1 MTILAS
7 VAFGLELTEWLVIGG
22 ACYGIAELAG
32 LSRSARTI
40 RRENADLRHAN
51 QTLEKEVA
59 KLDAEVKRLDS
70 EVKRLEASDQKAV
83 LAAITAH
90 DEAMARFA
98 ETLAG
103 RADEHERQAQTRR
116 GEQKA
121 EHAEAMTV
129 FHAIRKALEKGAA
142 P

>member
-1 MTILAS
+1 MIVAS

-59 KLDAEVKRLDS
+59 KLDSEVKRLDS

-83 LAAITAH
+83 LAAISAH
-90 DEAMARFA
+90 DTTVSA
-98 ETLAG
+98 LAG
-103 RADEHERQAQTRR
+103 DAREWQRNHEAAAERRSAEVITVLKEIRDNQTRE
-116 GEQKA
+116 GS
-121 EHAEAMTV
+121 
-129 FHAIRKALEKGAA
+129 I
-142 P
+142 